1 MNDKLMAAKSMFGI
15 VFLLVLL
22 GSVILGGGLL
32 ASTPFLVRL
41 FIGAPIIAG
50 GLLLGRWYIRRI

>member
-1 MNDKLMAAKSMFGI
+1 MNDDLIAAKSMFGI
-15 VFLLVLL
+15 VLLLVVV
-22 GSVILGGGLL
+22 GIAILGGGVL
-32 ASTPFLVRL
+32 ASMPFLVRL

>member
-1 MNDKLMAAKSMFGI
+1 MNDDLIAAKSMFGI
-15 VFLLVLL
+15 VLLLVVV
-22 GSVILGGGLL
+22 GIAILGGGVL
-32 ASTPFLVRL
+32 ASKPFLVRL